1 MARPRHQNGWL
12 TEHGNQIYG
21 NFWRYVVDPVSGEH
35 KKKQACVPLGKIGEL
50 KKWKAREKLKGIIVE
65 ELGPRQTQERP
76 DPQTTFEWFVENRYL
91 PMREGRWHQATK
103 DKTIYEIKRYL
114 VEYFGDRALEE
125 VTQFEVQVHLNKLAK
140 DFSDSIVRHAFSNL
154 KAIFRTARK
163 MKFITEDPAEDLLMP
178 DTRIVKKPK
187 IEPKMILDL
196 IDSIP
201 HPRDRALLAV
211 GCFCGPR
218 TSENL
223 GLTWKSYAGDHFVVY
238 DTAYEG
244 VLYEG
249 KVKTEDSRARIPIPE
264 RVWPYLEA
272 WRLLCPDTSPDA
284 LLFPTEGHG
293 KNKGKAVPFRAKNFF
308 KWKVWPYT
316 DKLKIP
322 HNLCTFQ
329 VFRRTLGTDLQKH
342 GTMKDAQAIM
352 RHKHIKTT
360 AEVYMD
366 HIPESVRRALNART
380 DAIFEH
386 RRKKA
391 TSKSSAATARRPVR
405 VAEGKIDRSPPEA
418 VVFQE

>member
-50 KKWKAREKLKGIIVE
+50 KKWKAREKLKGIIAE

-91 PMREGRWHQATK
+91 PMCEGRWHQATK
-103 DKTIYEIKRYL
+103 DKTTYEIKRYL
-114 VEYFGDRALEE
+114 VEYFGERALEE
-125 VTQFEVQVHLNKLAK
+125 VSQFELQVHLNKLAK
-140 DFSDSIVRHAFSNL
+140 DFSDSIVRHAFSNV

-163 MKFITEDPAEDLLMP
+163 MKFISDDPAEDLRMP
-178 DTRIVKKPK
+178 DTGVVKKPK
-187 IEPKMILDL
+187 IEPKMILEL

-211 GCFCGPR
+211 GCFCGPS

-264 RVWPYLEA
+264 RVRPYIEA
-272 WRLLCPDTSPDA
+272 WRRVCPDTSPDA
-284 LLFPTEGHG
+284 LMFPAEGHSQ
-293 KNKGKAVPFRAKNFF
+293 R
-308 KWKVWPYT
+308 
-316 DKLKIP
+316 L
-322 HNLCTFQ
+322 
-329 VFRRTLGTDLQKH
+329 
-342 GTMKDAQAIM
+342 
-352 RHKHIKTT
+352 
-360 AEVYMD
+360 
-366 HIPESVRRALNART
+366 
-380 DAIFEH
+380 
-386 RRKKA
+386 
-391 TSKSSAATARRPVR
+391 
-405 VAEGKIDRSPPEA
+405 
-418 VVFQE
+418 